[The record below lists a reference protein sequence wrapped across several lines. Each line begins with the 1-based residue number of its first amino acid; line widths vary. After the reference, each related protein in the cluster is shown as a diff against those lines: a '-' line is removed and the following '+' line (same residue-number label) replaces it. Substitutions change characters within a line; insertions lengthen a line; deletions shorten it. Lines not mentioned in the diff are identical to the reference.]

1 MTDGPH
7 KSLPMN
13 RACKLLAD
21 RAWGESYSPAE
32 IAELAPRALVNDAEV
47 GAIKM
52 LKSSLQPDQQQALFG
67 TASDKLRYC
76 LRQIQQS
83 FPGSAFVDRL
93 LSEASRHLSKGINCL
108 QSILESTLKGRYGA
122 ISSGITEHALR
133 RAGSE
138 AAARYEGRLSAASPS
153 IDFTSVANRLI
164 NPQERIGR
172 LNSTKKTGLDD
183 GVELP

>member
-13 RACKLLAD
+13 RACKKLAD
-21 RAWGESYSPAE
+21 RAWGESYSTHE
-32 IAELAPRALVNDAEV
+32 IAELAPRALMKDADM

-52 LKSSLQPDQQQALFG
+52 LKSSLQPNEQHALFG
-67 TASDKLRYC
+67 SAFDKLRSC
-76 LRQIQQS
+76 LRQIQQN

-93 LSEASRHLSKGINCL
+93 ISEASRHINKGINCI

-133 RAGSE
+133 RADSN
-138 AAARYEGRLSAASPS
+138 AASRYESRLSAASES
-153 IDFTSVANRLI
+153 IDFTSIANGLL
-164 NPQERIGR
+164 NPQNRIGR

>member
-13 RACKLLAD
+13 HACKKLAD
-21 RAWGESYSPAE
+21 RAWGESYTTSE
-32 IAELAPRALVNDAEV
+32 IAEIAPRALMKDADI
-47 GAIKM
+47 GAINM
-52 LKSSLQPDQQQALFG
+52 LKSSLQPNEQHALFG
-67 TASDKLRYC
+67 SASERLRSC
-76 LRQIQQS
+76 LRQIQQK

-93 LSEASRHLSKGINCL
+93 ISEASRHLSRGINCI

-133 RAGSE
+133 RAGSD
-138 AAARYEGRLSAASPS
+138 AASRYEGRLSAASTS
-153 IDFTSVANRLI
+153 IDFTSLANGML
-164 NPQERIGR
+164 NPQNRFGR
-172 LNSTKKTGLDD
+172 FNSKKKTGLDD

>member
-13 RACKLLAD
+13 PACRRLAD
-21 RAWGESYSPAE
+21 RAWGESYSHAE
-32 IAELAPRALVNDAEV
+32 IAELAPRVLMKDADL
-47 GAIKM
+47 GAIRM
-52 LKSSLQPDQQQALFG
+52 LESSLQPKEQHVLFG
-67 TASDKLRYC
+67 SASDKLRSC
-76 LRQIQQS
+76 LRQIQQN

-93 LSEASRHLSKGINCL
+93 ISETSRHLSRGINCI

-133 RAGSE
+133 RAGSD
-138 AAARYEGRLSAASPS
+138 AASRYEGRLSAASPS
-153 IDFTSVANRLI
+153 IDFTGIANGLL
-164 NPQERIGR
+164 NPKNLSGKFK
-172 LNSTKKTGLDD
+172 SSKKTGLDD